1 MQRLQRLPH
10 VTMRWLIIALMLL
23 NGFQL
28 VLLQLAIN
36 SSALLD
42 VVVTWLYVVISGA
55 AMLVAPALIAWAL
68 ARSRRVRP
76 KD

>member
-1 MQRLQRLPH
+1 MLGRTPRLPH

-36 SSALLD
+36 SSALRD
-42 VVVTWLYVVISGA
+42 VAATWLYVAISGGI
-55 AMLVAPALIAWAL
+55 LLLSLALIAWAF
-68 ARSRRVRP
+68 ARSRRG
-76 KD
+76 D